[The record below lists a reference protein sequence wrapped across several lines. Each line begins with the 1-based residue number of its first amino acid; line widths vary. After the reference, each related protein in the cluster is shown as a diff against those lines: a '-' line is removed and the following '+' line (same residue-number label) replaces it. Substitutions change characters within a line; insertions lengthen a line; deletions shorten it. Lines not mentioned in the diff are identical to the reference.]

1 MVGMLENVATYMMM
15 LTLNE
20 VLDDEWGKGRLQ
32 SKDKEIQNISRVV
45 ELIRNAFA
53 HDPFRPTWQLTEAT
67 RNKEYEIP
75 GILTLKTDCLEGK
88 RLDEKKT

>member
-53 HDPFRPTWQLTEAT
+53 HDPFRPT
-67 RNKEYEIP
+67 
-75 GILTLKTDCLEGK
+75 
-88 RLDEKKT
+88 